1 MHCIVCS
8 NYIIAGSSACPFSWL
23 VSHVT
28 SILMCISV
36 LYVSCVVYVFCVL
49 MCFLCFT
56 VFCMFSRVRCI
67 FLSFQCFGVFYVL
80 YISCCFHVLFVLTKG
95 KTDSST
101 ETHRALQ
108 NTGST
113 GRNKHNQQIQ
123 ENIKNSRQTQ
133 RKE

>member
-1 MHCIVCS
+1 MCS
-8 NYIIAGSSACPFSWL
+8 NYIIAGSSACPLSWL

-49 MCFLCFT
+49 MCFLCFP
-56 VFCMFSRVRCI
+56 VFAVFSCLFSVLVY
-67 FLSFQCFGVFYVL
+67 FMYFAVLSCVL